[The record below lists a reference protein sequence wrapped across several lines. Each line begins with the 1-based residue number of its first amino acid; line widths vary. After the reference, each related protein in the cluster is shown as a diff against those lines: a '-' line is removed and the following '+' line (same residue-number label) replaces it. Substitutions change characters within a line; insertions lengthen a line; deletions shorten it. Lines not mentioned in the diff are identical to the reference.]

1 MHTGGG
7 EVFDGFSRK
16 TIRRYLNIVHWSLP
30 PRLNR
35 ETAFLSVSVPTTI
48 WRVYVF
54 GEKQKNAWRVRFFW
68 EVRHSELNQDFRRDK
83 NSPFPPR
90 VSTGRET
97 LADGINTESGTERVA
112 PRGMTRRRRV
122 GITWETEETREV
134 ARFVSPPDKSA
145 KLGDDVWGER
155 ERGREKLFFVLRMN

>member
-1 MHTGGG
+1 M
-7 EVFDGFSRK
+7 
-16 TIRRYLNIVHWSLP
+16 
-30 PRLNR
+30 
-35 ETAFLSVSVPTTI
+35 
-48 WRVYVF
+48 
-54 GEKQKNAWRVRFFW
+54 
-68 EVRHSELNQDFRRDK
+68 NQDFRRDK

-97 LADGINTESGTERVA
+97 PADGINTESGTERVA

-155 ERGREKLFFVLRMN
+155 ERERKVVLRLENELGSRRFLLLRSFQIKIVNSKGEFTWIRWMKWKLEKG

>member
-1 MHTGGG
+1 M
-7 EVFDGFSRK
+7 
-16 TIRRYLNIVHWSLP
+16 
-30 PRLNR
+30 
-35 ETAFLSVSVPTTI
+35 
-48 WRVYVF
+48 
-54 GEKQKNAWRVRFFW
+54 
-68 EVRHSELNQDFRRDK
+68 NQDFRRDK

-97 LADGINTESGTERVA
+97 PADGINTESGTERVA

-134 ARFVSPPDKSA
+134 ARFVSPPDKSP

-155 ERGREKLFFVLRMN
+155 ERKVVLRLENELGSRRFLLLRSFQIKIVNSKGEFTWIRWMKWKLEKG